1 MLSQTM
7 ELFSRRRYTIG
18 LTQQSNNYGIMP
30 FYFSGLRSPLEHG
43 VDLGRQLRHPLHLR
57 PDGQRLLRLPH
68 PRPLVPLHVRLV
80 R

>member
-43 VDLGRQLRHPLHLR
+43 VDLGRRLR
-57 PDGQRLLRLPH
+57 H